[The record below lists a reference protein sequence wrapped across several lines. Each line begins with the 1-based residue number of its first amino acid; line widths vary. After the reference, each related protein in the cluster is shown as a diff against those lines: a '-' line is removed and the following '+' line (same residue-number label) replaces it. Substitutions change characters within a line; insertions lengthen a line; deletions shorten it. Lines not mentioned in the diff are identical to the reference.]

1 MNYQKAKQYLEMN
14 DYTDVELKNMDI
26 IKKQYRRLA
35 LKYHPDKNPTS
46 EAKIR
51 FLEITESYEFFC
63 DLYVSSEPTNIKNN
77 FTVSYSELLKDFLN
91 SIFCEGN
98 IYKGENEAKRS
109 FRPTFLNEVEES
121 GNIYVTQILQQVI
134 EKMTKLCEDKSIEI
148 LKRLNK
154 QMLTKLYEIMFN
166 NKDILLVNDTFLEK
180 IYGILDEKLKNDLC
194 VILNPSLEDLFD
206 HNLYKLHHK
215 NQIFIIPLWHHELVY
230 DVSGTDLYV
239 KCFPVL
245 PDNITIDSDNNI
257 IVEIT
262 VDIETVFNDG
272 GINVELVD
280 QWFRIPAKDIRLLRE
295 QTIVI
300 KGVGIPIIQTD
311 NIYDINRKSNILVDI
326 FLTNS
331 REQ

>member
-121 GNIYVTQILQQVI
+121 GSSSFSA
-134 EKMTKLCEDKSIEI
+134 SI
-148 LKRLNK
+148 
-154 QMLTKLYEIMFN
+154 
-166 NKDILLVNDTFLEK
+166 D
-180 IYGILDEKLKNDLC
+180 
-194 VILNPSLEDLFD
+194 SS
-206 HNLYKLHHK
+206 
-215 NQIFIIPLWHHELVY
+215 FII
-230 DVSGTDLYV
+230 
-239 KCFPVL
+239 
-245 PDNITIDSDNNI
+245 
-257 IVEIT
+257 
-262 VDIETVFNDG
+262 
-272 GINVELVD
+272 
-280 QWFRIPAKDIRLLRE
+280 R
-295 QTIVI
+295 
-300 KGVGIPIIQTD
+300 
-311 NIYDINRKSNILVDI
+311 NIL
-326 FLTNS
+326 FF
-331 REQ
+331 

>member
-1 MNYQKAKQYLEMN
+1 MNYQKAKQYLEVT
-14 DYTDVELKNMDI
+14 DYTDVELENMDI

-63 DLYVSSEPTNIKNN
+63 DLYFSSEPTNIKNN

-98 IYKGENEAKRS
+98 IY
-109 FRPTFLNEVEES
+109 

-180 IYGILDEKLKNDLC
+180 IYGILDEKTKNDLC

-239 KCFPVL
+239 KCFPML

-280 QWFRIPAKDIRLLRE
+280 QWFRIPAKDIRLLRD
-295 QTIVI
+295 QTVVI
-300 KGVGIPIIQTD
+300 KGVGIPVIQTD
-311 NIYDINRKSNILVDI
+311 NIYDINRKSNIIVDI
-326 FLTNS
+326 FLTNL
-331 REQ
+331 

>member
-1 MNYQKAKQYLEMN
+1 MNYQKAKQYLEVT
-14 DYTDVELKNMDI
+14 DYTDVELENMDI

-63 DLYVSSEPTNIKNN
+63 DLYFSSEPTNIKNN
-77 FTVSYSELLKDFLN
+77 LTVSYSELLKDFLN
-91 SIFCEGN
+91 SLFCEGN
-98 IYKGENEAKRS
+98 IY
-109 FRPTFLNEVEES
+109 
-121 GNIYVTQILQQVI
+121 GNIYVTQILQQII

-180 IYGILDEKLKNDLC
+180 IYGILDEKTKNDLC

-311 NIYDINRKSNILVDI
+311 DLYNINRKSNIIVDI

-331 REQ
+331 SEK